1 MGRLVRDLLA
11 IGWLESDVATDTF
24 KRMDQDED
32 GRVTRE
38 EFIRAVTE
46 HGGPASSNTSE
57 HLPKSVKSEVQINF
71 TLLPIFLT
79 QLLGFCGPVGQMGN
93 NPCL

>member
-11 IGWLESDVATDTF
+11 IGWLNSDVATDTF

-46 HGGPASSNTSE
+46 HGVLSSFLK
-57 HLPKSVKSEVQINF
+57 HL
-71 TLLPIFLT
+71 
-79 QLLGFCGPVGQMGN
+79 
-93 NPCL
+93 

>member
-1 MGRLVRDLLA
+1 MGRLVTDLLA
-11 IGWLESDVATDTF
+11 IGWLNSDVATDAF

-46 HGGPASSNTSE
+46 QGVLSS
-57 HLPKSVKSEVQINF
+57 
-71 TLLPIFLT
+71 FLKH
-79 QLLGFCGPVGQMGN
+79 F
-93 NPCL
+93 

>member
-11 IGWLESDVATDTF
+11 ILGWLNSDVATDAF

-46 HGGPASSNTSE
+46 HGVLSS
-57 HLPKSVKSEVQINF
+57 
-71 TLLPIFLT
+71 FLKH
-79 QLLGFCGPVGQMGN
+79 F
-93 NPCL
+93 

>member
-11 IGWLESDVATDTF
+11 IGWLDSDVATDTF

-46 HGGPASSNTSE
+46 HGVLSS
-57 HLPKSVKSEVQINF
+57 
-71 TLLPIFLT
+71 FLKH
-79 QLLGFCGPVGQMGN
+79 F
-93 NPCL
+93 